1 MGYVEFKVS
10 EEDREMLLSR
20 LVDHLAN
27 ESRMKKNSQQRR
39 LKEQASESGKKEKY
53 ARAPSQKIRRGLLLT
68 LTVWTHQ

>member
-27 ESRMKKNSQQRR
+27 ESRMMKNSQQRR
-39 LKEQASESGKKEKY
+39 LKEQASGVVRKRSMPGHHH
-53 ARAPSQKIRRGLLLT
+53 RR
-68 LTVWTHQ
+68 